1 MLTSSRKK
9 YINTDAGGDK
19 LVSLDGEKKAIVEEQ
34 SAALM
39 IKKHD
44 DGGEQPMMLRRL
56 EFFEKKH
63 IESKWPDANSLESV
77 MAGMFERLKAVRDLN
92 KKHLQRRAFIDLF
105 KFMKDQGLKPNF
117 QDRLQPLII
126 KSRLVNLQE
135 EALQSR
141 LESYFYKAQEL
152 LIITEASSQVEENSD
167 LKNVDVIRI
176 QGFSKSLM
184 HKILTINL
192 ELAQLETM
200 RKEFGNMLKL
210 DDKVQIQAKAGQM
223 LVITAS
229 KSALFVEL
237 RGRFVQVRTNA
248 ISRINM
254 ILLLEDAAGMGK
266 LVTNLDS
273 AGVSESGCAQLKTE
287 IEAFIEELARV
298 RSEHPSS
305 RRVKKVIDGSL
316 ELAEPLLRKLETEFG
331 IVEANSES
339 NESSALIM
347 KRSKLLSKY
356 VQLLYQDVYGHVS
369 EFWQQQASDLQKE
382 SARKESF
389 DRSTILTA
397 SDGNQQ

>member
-1 MLTSSRKK
+1 VLTSSRKK

-19 LVSLDGEKKAIVEEQ
+19 LVSLDGEKKAIVGDKT
-34 SAALM
+34 AALI
-39 IKKHD
+39 IKKND

-63 IESKWPDANSLESV
+63 IESKWPDFSSLESV

-92 KKHLQRRAFIDLF
+92 KKYLQRRAFIDLF

-200 RKEFGNMLKL
+200 RKEFGNVLKL

-223 LVITAS
+223 LVITAA
-229 KSALFVEL
+229 KSALFTEL
-237 RGRFVQVRTNA
+237 RDRFVQVRTNA

-254 ILLLEDAAGMGK
+254 ILLLENAAGMGK

-273 AGVSESGCAQLKTE
+273 AGLSESGCAQLKTE
-287 IEAFIEELARV
+287 IESFIEELARV
-298 RSEHPSS
+298 RSEHLSS
-305 RRVKKVIDGSL
+305 RRVKQVIDGSL

-347 KRSKLLSKY
+347 KKAKLLSKY

-369 EFWQQQASDLQKE
+369 EFWQQQASE
-382 SARKESF
+382 E
-389 DRSTILTA
+389 
-397 SDGNQQ
+397 

>member
-1 MLTSSRKK
+1 
-9 YINTDAGGDK
+9 
-19 LVSLDGEKKAIVEEQ
+19 
-34 SAALM
+34 
-39 IKKHD
+39 
-44 DGGEQPMMLRRL
+44 MMLRRL
-56 EFFEKKH
+56 EFFEKTQ
-63 IESKWPDANSLESV
+63 IESKWPDHSSLESV

-223 LVITAS
+223 LVITAA
-229 KSALFVEL
+229 KSALFTEL
-237 RGRFVQVRTNA
+237 RDRFVQGRTNA

-254 ILLLEDAAGMGK
+254 ILLLENAAGMGK
-266 LVTNLDS
+266 LVTNLDG
-273 AGVSESGCAQLKTE
+273 AGVSESGCAQLKIE
-287 IEAFIEELARV
+287 IEAFIEELTRV

-347 KRSKLLSKY
+347 KRAKLLSKY

-369 EFWQQQASDLQKE
+369 EFWQQQASE
-382 SARKESF
+382 
-389 DRSTILTA
+389 
-397 SDGNQQ
+397 